1 VRYDR
6 VVTQIVPTPET
17 LREGLRPLWGSGEFL
32 LVVLFGSWA
41 TGRGGPHSDL
51 DLAFLPRNGM
61 DETAL
66 TSEVIRLTHWN
77 DVDVVNLHHADPLM
91 AMQIA
96 ESGIILFEVDP
107 SIFPEFRSLAFRR
120 YVDTEKLRRAQR
132 QVLDAF
138 GRDHEPR

>member
-1 VRYDR
+1 M
-6 VVTQIVPTPET
+6 TQIVPTPET

-41 TGRGGPHSDL
+41 TGRGGQHSDL

-61 DETAL
+61 DETAV

-77 DVDVVNLHHADPLM
+77 EVDVVNLRHADPLM

-96 ESGIILFEVDP
+96 ESGIVLFEADP
-107 SIFPEFRSLAFRR
+107 SSFPEFRSLAFRR

-138 GRDHEPR
+138 GRGHEPR